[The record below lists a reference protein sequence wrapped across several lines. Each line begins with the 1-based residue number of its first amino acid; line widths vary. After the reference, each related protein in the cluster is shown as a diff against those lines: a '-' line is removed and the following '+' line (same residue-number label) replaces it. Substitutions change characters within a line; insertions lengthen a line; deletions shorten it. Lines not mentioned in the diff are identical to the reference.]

1 MWYYGVRYGRG
12 CSPEDLWVTYFT
24 SSMYVEQARHTL
36 GEPDVV
42 QVRKTFNSAKQ
53 ARHWE
58 DKVLTRMHV
67 VRDVKFLNKSDNA
80 KNFCNQGGYKL
91 PPRTQDHCKKIS
103 RARKGKS
110 YMTLSERKKRSSMY
124 AGKGNPNYNKI
135 ATEATRHKM
144 KLAQQGRPIVASG
157 RHFKYGVDAAR
168 FYNTTAQVVSYRLK
182 SQSAKWADWYYEDV
196 GPVTPKP
203 APKRPDVALRN
214 QSEVSR
220 ERSRKNALARW
231 SKA

>member
-1 MWYYGVRYGRG
+1 MYCVYWIRRLCHTDPLSEGYIGVSNNLARRFAAHKKSSYRVGMSIRKYDDIING
-12 CSPEDLWVTYFT
+12 ILCSNLSE
-24 SSMYVEQARHTL
+24 
-36 GEPDVV
+36 
-42 QVRKTFNSAKQ
+42 KQ
-53 ARHWE
+53 ALQIEAGYRPEERIGWNHA
-58 DKVLTRMHV
+58 KGGGKPPILS
-67 VRDVKFLNKSDNA
+67 LSD
-80 KNFCNQGGYKL
+80 
-91 PPRTQDHCKKIS
+91 
-103 RARKGKS
+103 
-110 YMTLSERKKRSSMY
+110 RKKRSSMY

-157 RHFKYGVDAAR
+157 RYFKYGVDAAR
-168 FYNTTAQVVSYRLK
+168 FYSTTAQVVSYRLK